1 MKRAKNRYCVL
12 VGRDISEEK
21 KRELD
26 LLRFSNIAHFTI
38 NPVQITDRGRPIGCI
53 IPAQSR
59 QATEDA
65 ARLARLVAEG
75 AVKLGSGRLSRG
87 KPAVLKPGPSILEM
101 LDEERR

>member
-1 MKRAKNRYCVL
+1 MVTVGSKQLKNRLGKYLEL
-12 VGRDISEEK
+12 VRQG
-21 KRELD
+21 
-26 LLRFSNIAHFTI
+26 
-38 NPVQITDRGRPIGCI
+38 NPVQITNRGRPIGCI

-59 QATEDA
+59 QATEEA

-87 KPAVLKPGPSILEM
+87 KPTVLKPGPSILEM